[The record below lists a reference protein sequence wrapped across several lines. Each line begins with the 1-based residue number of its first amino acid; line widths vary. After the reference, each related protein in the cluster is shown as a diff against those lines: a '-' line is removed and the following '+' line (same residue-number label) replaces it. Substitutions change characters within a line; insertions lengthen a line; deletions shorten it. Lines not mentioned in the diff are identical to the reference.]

1 MRSEMIYAIENEF
14 LKVEVEDTGAQ
25 LKSIFCKETSVEVL
39 WQGDEK
45 YWKGRAY
52 NLFPVVG
59 RLFDG
64 KYRFKD
70 KIYELSRHG
79 FARTKKFY
87 LCDKSPFAMTFVIS
101 ADDETFKCYP
111 FKFIFKVKFS
121 LCGKSL
127 KIDYIAENV
136 GEEEMY
142 FGLGAHPGF
151 NVPFEGGKFEDYEIV
166 FNAPCTP
173 KKVLFTENYLISD
186 KTENFELQSDN
197 SFGLAHDLFDN
208 DAIVL
213 KDCARSV
220 TLKRKGE
227 SGGIT
232 VEFPDMPFVGFWHAP
247 KTDAPYVCIEPWANL
262 PSKDGA
268 VEDITEKENIG
279 IVQPHGKCENQ
290 IVISFDL

>member
-1 MRSEMIYAIENEF
+1 MIYKIENEF
-14 LKVEVEDTGAQ
+14 LKVEVEDIGAQ
-25 LKSIFCKETSVEVL
+25 LKSIFYKTTSTEVL

-79 FARTKKFY
+79 FARTTKFY
-87 LCDKSPFAMTFVIS
+87 LCDKSSDTMTFVIS
-101 ADDETFKCYP
+101 ANDETLNCYP
-111 FKFIFKVKFS
+111 FEFVFKVNFS
-121 LCGKSL
+121 LCEKSL
-127 KIDYIAENV
+127 KINYIVENV
-136 GEEEMY
+136 GKEDMY

-151 NVPFEGGKFEDYEIV
+151 NVPFKGGKFEDYEMV
-166 FNAPCTP
+166 FDSPCSP
-173 KKVLFTENYLISD
+173 KKVLFTENYLISGE
-186 KTENFELQSDN
+186 TESFELSDGKAFDLKHN
-197 SFGLAHDLFDN
+197 SFDN

-213 KDCARSV
+213 KDCTRSV
-220 TLKRKGE
+220 TLKKKGE
-227 SGGIT
+227 AGGIT
-232 VEFPDMPFVGFWHAP
+232 IEFPNMPFVGFWHTP

-262 PSKDGA
+262 PSKDGV

-279 IVQPHGKCENQ
+279 VVLPHEKYENQ
-290 IVISFDL
+290 IIISVDL